1 MLNDWVF
8 SFAVVECLAQFI
20 LLLLGFLLFLERAV
34 LHDILKETGLMLVI
48 LVDGLFDWAHW
59 VTISL
64 RAWWLLVVLEF
75 LWFLLG
81 SNEFGFKLNLNFSE
95 LLIKFVVFVHV
106 LRMVG
111 DV

>member
-34 LHDILKETGLMLVI
+34 LHDILEEAGLMLVI

-64 RAWWLLVVLEF
+64 RAWGLLVALEF

-95 LLIKFVVFVHV
+95 LLIKFVVFVYV

-111 DV
+111 NV

>member
-8 SFAVVECLAQFI
+8 RFAVVECLAQFV
-20 LLLLGFLLFLERAV
+20 LLLLGFLLFLECAI
-34 LHDILKETGLMLVI
+34 LHDILEETSLMLVI

-59 VTISL
+59 VNIPL
-64 RAWWLLVVLEF
+64 RAWGFLVALEF

-81 SNEFGFKLNLNFSE
+81 SNEFGFKLDLNFSE

-111 DV
+111 NV